1 MKKTYTKFNAGVW
14 SDNLKGRYDL
24 GKYESAAAKCDN
36 FLPTR
41 YGQVVK
47 RGGTKYIGQAKGTGP
62 VVLHRFQYSV
72 TTKFILEF
80 GHEYIRFWSND
91 LQVETAPDTP
101 LEVTTPYQQDEL
113 DEIQIRAI
121 NDVVYIVHPNHP
133 VARLT
138 RIADDNW
145 TFEADVL
152 EPPFQTPRLEP
163 QSTFGYTV
171 EDVFTDDNLAVA
183 PVFHRDGWVYYA
195 DANHRIARVR
205 VDGTGDELVFQ
216 AGKAVNGLTL
226 YGDYIYY
233 THASELRRVHVNG
246 SNDELL
252 YDDVSGDVSYRHV
265 AVDDEYIFVTQN
277 KANNSLRQE
286 VLVRFDID
294 GGNMTPFV
302 IIDGWGGGFGVDL
315 YGDKV
320 YFTINKATSSGGVWR
335 IDRDG
340 SNALQLHESNPTGNV
355 EQGITASDDK
365 LFMASPS
372 DDTIVVMD
380 HTGGNVFTI
389 PVTAASYARDVHYSE
404 GYLYITGR
412 DSEKIQRILIDPQP
426 GSIELTPSAVEG
438 DITITANKDLFTP
451 EWVGSELKLEY
462 METSST
468 MEVTN
473 QYGANWS
480 DNTLPDWKRGALSN
494 ATFSSSVVTNR
505 DQVLCRYGAL
515 DKVHDY
521 GTNVW
526 NPSDAFANP
535 ETESTY
541 YQYVGEQDLVPY
553 ASQVDGKTY
562 QVGEFANITVNA
574 TGVGGPVS
582 ALHRCIEGYTASGT
596 SWDTSKWEWMISPSM
611 MPDLFQRGWVMG
623 NREFEVTN
631 RWSVK
636 TTGRWNAVY
645 SIQRSIDGGASWS
658 TIQTMTSNSDNNFFV
673 EDDEGGER
681 SLIRVVKISSLTA
694 TDATQP
700 SVDRGVHFTDYG
712 GPDYGRV
719 KITGYTDSKTVTA
732 TVLRELPSKEATGNW
747 GESSFSPRNGYPRAI
762 CLFDNRVVL
771 GGTNSNPLR
780 IWYSAIGDYNNFH
793 NGSTEADRA
802 FFVTASSRDQSPIQ
816 WLSAQR
822 DLFVGTSAQE
832 GQLVTKKKD
841 EAQSAENL
849 PSVRWNESMGSA
861 PRAVHSVRDNTLI
874 LQRGGRALNM
884 MAYDLEKDGYTGEE
898 VTLLC
903 PHLFQ
908 SGINKIAHIREPY
921 TGIYA
926 VTNDGKLA
934 HMIYEPKLQ
943 VTSWCVFSVL
953 DGEIES
959 CEALPSTDGGD
970 EVWISVKRDVNGS
983 PERMIERFVG
993 INEPAEF
1000 FEIPTNFWY
1009 LDSAIRYDSPSMT
1022 TLTGLDHL
1030 EGREICVVADGVESK
1045 YTVTS
1050 GQVTL
1055 DSPCDIALAGL
1066 PITSEF
1072 EPLDLEAGEKLGG
1085 LKQLIKTNIMV
1096 RNSLGGKIASNG
1108 KDWHEVVYHVAGEP
1122 MDDPMALK
1130 DGYIEIFHES
1140 SHGRSKY
1147 WKIKHDNAY
1156 PFTLQAVAQTFTL
1169 PKK

>member
-1 MKKTYTKFNAGVW
+1 MKKTYTKFNAGIW

-101 LEVTTPYQQDEL
+101 LELATPYQQAEL

-163 QSTFGYTV
+163 QSTFGYAV
-171 EDVFTDDNLAVA
+171 EDIFTDNGLDVA

-195 DANHRIARVR
+195 DASNRIARVR

-216 AGKAVNGLTL
+216 AGKTVQGLTL

-252 YDDVSGDVSYRHV
+252 YNDVVNDVSYRGV
-265 AVDDEYIFVTQN
+265 AVDDEYVYVAQN
-277 KANNSLRQE
+277 KNTNSLRQE
-286 VLVRFDID
+286 VLIRFDID
-294 GGNMTPFV
+294 GGNMTP
-302 IIDGWGGGFGVDL
+302 ILIEWPGWGGGFDVAL

-320 YFTINKATSSGGVWR
+320 YFTINKNTPSGGVWR
-335 IDRDG
+335 MDRDG
-340 SNALQLHESNPTGNV
+340 SNALQLYAPNPTTNA
-355 EQGITASDDK
+355 EQGLAVSEDK

-380 HTGGNVFTI
+380 HTGGNVSTI
-389 PVTAASYARDVHYSE
+389 PVTASSYTRGVHYSE
-404 GYLYITGR
+404 GYLYMGSRDTG
-412 DSEKIQRILIDPQP
+412 KIQRILIDPQP
-426 GSIELTPSAVEG
+426 GSIELTPSAVDG
-438 DITITANKDLFTP
+438 DITITASKDLFTP

-462 METSST
+462 MEPPST
-468 MEVTN
+468 MEILS
-473 QYGANWS
+473 QYNSWWGDSGFAEWE
-480 DNTLPDWKRGALSN
+480 RGTVN
-494 ATFSSSVVTNR
+494 RTFSSSVVTNK
-505 DQVLCRYGAL
+505 DDFMVLWGTIDR
-515 DKVHDY
+515 VHDY
-521 GTNVW
+521 HGGWPQNDEIA
-526 NPSDAFANP
+526 NPS
-535 ETESTY
+535 TESTY
-541 YQYVGEQDLVPY
+541 YQYIGEQDMNY
-553 ASQVDGKTY
+553 YSTQVDGKTY
-562 QVGEFANITVNA
+562 HVGEFALIDAKPTSNSTPRAAI
-574 TGVGGPVS
+574 
-582 ALHRCIEGYTASGT
+582 HRCIKEYTASGT
-596 SWDTSKWEWMISPSM
+596 TWEADNWEWMISPEM
-611 MPDLFQRGWVMG
+611 IPDLFRRGWLLG
-623 NREFEVTN
+623 EREFSVTN
-631 RWSVK
+631 RWSLK
-636 TTGRWNAVY
+636 TTGRWGGVY
-645 SIQRSIDGGASWS
+645 SIQRSIDGGASWN
-658 TIQTMTSNSDNNFFV
+658 TIQTLTSNEDNNFFV
-673 EDDEGGER
+673 EDDEGGQR
-681 SLIRVVKISSLTA
+681 SLIRILKNSKLSTVSNQPPPNVDTA
-694 TDATQP
+694 I
-700 SVDRGVHFTDYG
+700 HFTDYG
-712 GPDYGRV
+712 GPDHGRV

-793 NGSTEADRA
+793 NGATEADRA
-802 FFVTASSRDQSPIQ
+802 FFVTTSSRDQSPIQ

-959 CEALPSTDGGD
+959 CEALPSTEGGD
-970 EVWISVKRDVNGS
+970 EVWISVKRDVNGT
-983 PERMIERFVG
+983 PQRMIERFVG

-1045 YTVTS
+1045 YTVTG
-1050 GQVTL
+1050 GQVAL

-1108 KDWHEVVYHVAGEP
+1108 KDWHEIVYHVAGEP